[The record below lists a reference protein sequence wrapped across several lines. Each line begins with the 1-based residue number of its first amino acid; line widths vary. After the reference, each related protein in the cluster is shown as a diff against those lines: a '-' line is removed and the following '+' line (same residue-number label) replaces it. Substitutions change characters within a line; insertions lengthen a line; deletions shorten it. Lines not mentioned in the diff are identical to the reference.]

1 MHLKS
6 LDSINLCCT
15 HPALR
20 EMCKFW
26 KVRLVEKSIHIKINN
41 YCSAV
46 RENSKRKKAEVNLSV
61 CCYVSV
67 FLMLKTSL
75 WLMIFLWNI
84 LPPSLKGNWK
94 VLYKVQYYFK
104 KTWFRLTSKNKFC
117 CSLNITE
124 LGEKQ
129 SQTNNNTE
137 ARKLDLAISSWIYI
151 FWRWFRWGSEE
162 DPIPMP
168 YFRVT
173 YITGALLVEARFG
186 IVKHNVFCISH
197 SPASSLPSLLS
208 VSGEA
213 SYRRIKD

>member
-26 KVRLVEKSIHIKINN
+26 RVRLVEKSIHIKINN
-41 YCSAV
+41 YCSAF

-75 WLMIFLWNI
+75 
-84 LPPSLKGNWK
+84 WK

-151 FWRWFRWGSEE
+151 FWRWFRWGTEE

-173 YITGALLVEARFG
+173 YITGVLLVEARFG